1 VLKSELIEPG
11 FHFRVPGMQQVIRMD
26 LMIQTDKVERVPC
39 GTANGLLI
47 TFDKI
52 EVVNRLERRQVYRTV
67 LNYTEEYEKIWITD
81 KIHHEINQFCS
92 KHTLQEIYIDLF
104 DRLDE
109 ELMKA
114 LSLDLKKW
122 APGIEIL
129 SVRVTKP
136 TIPKKILQNVEQM
149 EKVKIEYLIA
159 VEKERTVVEERKT
172 NQSQARIKAEADLS
186 VKRI

>member
-1 VLKSELIEPG
+1 MSIIAGACMLILAYASVMLLGFYQIKEGQVGLIKEFGVLKNELIEPG
-11 FHFRVPGMQQVIRMD
+11 FHFRVPGMQEVIRMD

-47 TFDKI
+47 T
-52 EVVNRLERRQVYRTV
+52 
-67 LNYTEEYEKIWITD
+67 
-81 KIHHEINQFCS
+81 

-114 LSLDLKKW
+114 LSQDLKKW

-149 EKVKIEYLIA
+149 EKVKVEFLIA
-159 VEKERTVVEERKT
+159 VENKG
-172 NQSQARIKAEADLS
+172 Q
-186 VKRI
+186 